1 MNYLSEFLRNS
12 GSQYPI
18 QDGGEFRPDL
28 AQEFARMKD
37 AGWFD
42 QGNGVDPNEQ
52 GNLQNAL
59 LGYPDQNSR
68 MMQRQAAPQ
77 ESPGQPPADL
87 GGTVSTLNGWG
98 AQAQKEKAAL
108 DAMFQGA
115 LAGGDIEKAARLAV
129 TPQQQAL
136 LSVAYGQRANDQDR
150 RARQESGLPVGPPT
164 DLMKNYNDAQYTN
177 VLRSQAEQDRQMK
190 MAMIQAQLAHTN
202 EQTAASQQAR
212 NTKEVPKPIYDSE
225 RGVFIMPPSGPSAG
239 GVIPVSGLAPKDK
252 PLTESQ
258 GKAAGIGTRAQAAH
272 DILTDFENKGVT
284 TPSIIKQGAE
294 AVPLIG
300 GGLGMAA
307 NKAGIASSDQQRVEQ
322 AQRDFVN
329 AALRVES
336 GASISNSEFDNARKQ
351 YFPQPGDSAE
361 TILQKQQNREREIQS
376 LSIQA
381 GKGGAKIDAVKSP
394 STTGPTFASL
404 PNAASFKGR
413 RMQGEDGIYLSD
425 GTKWIKQ

>member
-28 AQEFARMKD
+28 AEEFAKMKA

-42 QGNGVDPNEQ
+42 EGNGTDPSEQ

-68 MMQRQAAPQ
+68 AMQRQPRPDN
-77 ESPGQPPADL
+77 PGQPPANL

-150 RARQESGLPVGPPT
+150 RARQESGLPVGAPT

-177 VLRSQAEQDRQMK
+177 VMRSQAEQDRQAK
-190 MAMIQAQLAHTN
+190 MAMMGAQFTN
-202 EQTAASQQAR
+202 LNERTAASQQAR
-212 NTKEVPKPIYDSE
+212 NTKEMPKPKAS
-225 RGVFIMPPSGPSAG
+225 
-239 GVIPVSGLAPKDK
+239 
-252 PLTESQ
+252 TEDEK
-258 GKAAGIGTRAQAAH
+258 KAAGWAIRMENSLRAMDEIGAKYPDAV
-272 DILTDFENKGVT
+272 K
-284 TPSIIKQGAE
+284 PSIGPKAAGKLPLVGDDLENSLNTSPRRQIE
-294 AVPLIG
+294 ATQLDA
-300 GGLGMAA
+300 L
-307 NKAGIASSDQQRVEQ
+307 D
-322 AQRDFVN
+322 
-329 AALRVES
+329 AALTLAT
-336 GASISNSEFDNARKQ
+336 GAAYTREQLKNLSKS
-351 YFPQPGDSAE
+351 YFPQIGDEPEDVAFKKDLLNKVVE
-361 TILQKQQNREREIQS
+361 TARIR
-376 LSIQA
+376 A
-381 GKGGAKIDAVKSP
+381 GTAAGAVDEVL
-394 STTGPTFASL
+394 GPRPEKANG
-404 PNAASFKGR
+404 PAAASKTRFDAQKAIAAGAPR
-413 RMQGEDGIYLSD
+413 EAVNARLVKMGLEPI
-425 GTKWIKQ
+425 

>member
-28 AQEFARMKD
+28 AEEFAKMKA

-42 QGNGVDPNEQ
+42 EGNGTDPSEQ

-59 LGYPDQNSR
+59 LGHPDQNSR
-68 MMQRQAAPQ
+68 AMQRQPQ
-77 ESPGQPPADL
+77 PDNPQQSMPIN

-177 VLRSQAEQDRQMK
+177 VMRSQAEQDRRAK
-190 MAMIQAQLAHTN
+190 MAMMGAQFANVN
-202 EQTAASQQAR
+202 ERTAASQQAR
-212 NTKEVPKPIYDSE
+212 NQREGLP
-225 RGVFIMPPSGPSAG
+225 GFG
-239 GVIPVSGLAPKDK
+239 IPQSVLEKQFGKAPEGMVWT
-252 PLTESQ
+252 PQ
-258 GKAAGIGTRAQAAH
+258 GKAVAIEGGKTDLNAKSVLASGQTALDNIDEMIGKRDANGKMIPGAKPHPGFESAVGVSIPKALGAGFLPGTDTSDFNARLDQVRGGAFMQAYEGLKGTGQITEIEGKKATDAITRMQTAQSEAEFVKAATEFKGVISRGMQRAQGQAAPG
-272 DILTDFENKGVT
+272 GVR
-284 TPSIIKQGAE
+284 KY
-294 AVPLIG
+294 
-300 GGLGMAA
+300 
-307 NKAGIASSDQQRVEQ
+307 NQ
-322 AQRDFVN
+322 A
-329 AALRVES
+329 
-336 GASISNSEFDNARKQ
+336 
-351 YFPQPGDSAE
+351 
-361 TILQKQQNREREIQS
+361 
-376 LSIQA
+376 
-381 GKGGAKIDAVKSP
+381 
-394 STTGPTFASL
+394 TG
-404 PNAASFKGR
+404 R
-413 RMQGEDGIYLSD
+413 IE
-425 GTKWIKQ
+425 